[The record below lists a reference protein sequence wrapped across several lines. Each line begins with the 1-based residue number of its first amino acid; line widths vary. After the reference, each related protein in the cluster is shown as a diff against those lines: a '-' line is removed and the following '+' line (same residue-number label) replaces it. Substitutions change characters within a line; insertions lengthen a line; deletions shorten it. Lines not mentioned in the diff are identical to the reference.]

1 MTEFITRIEDFPKNE
16 AEFDR
21 RFCTEDACIEYL
33 FKLRWP
39 HGFICKRCGHSQYW
53 YSARRLYLCR
63 KCRQQHSLIAGT
75 ILQNSKKPITNWFKA
90 MWWFT
95 TRKSGVNA
103 VNLKDLLGLGSY
115 ETAWSWLQKLRSCT
129 VRQGREK
136 LTGKVEADEF
146 YLGGQESGGKR
157 GRAAEQKCAV
167 ALAVERKGRKI
178 GRIRM
183 RFIPDCSHES
193 LQAFINT
200 HVQEQS
206 NVMTDGWSGYVGL
219 ERRGFHHERE
229 VQKEAVDKAS
239 VLPGAHLV
247 ISLVKRLILG
257 TFQGRFHKKHLQ
269 GYLDEFV
276 FRFNRR
282 SVTFVGKKFMR
293 IVEQAMFS
301 APLTYNVIIVGSAA
315 HQM

>member
-1 MTEFITRIEDFPKNE
+1 MTEFIITEDFPKNE
-16 AEFDR
+16 AEFDK
-21 RFCTEDACIEYL
+21 RFSSEQACFEYL

-39 HGFICKRCGHSQYW
+39 EGFICKTCGHEQYW
-53 YSARRLYLCR
+53 HSRRGLYICK
-63 KCRQQHSLIAGT
+63 KCEHQHSLIAGT
-75 ILQNSKKPITNWFKA
+75 ILQNSKKPVTSWFKA

-103 VNLKDLLGLGSY
+103 INLQDLLGLGSY

-129 VRQGREK
+129 IRQDREK
-136 LTGKVEADEF
+136 LAGKVEADEF
-146 YLGGQESGGKR
+146 YIGGQESGGKR
-157 GRAAEQKCAV
+157 GRAAEHKCAV
-167 ALAVERKGRKI
+167 AIAVEKKGKKL
-178 GRIRM
+178 GRIRLQVVD
-183 RFIPDCSHES
+183 DCSRAS
-193 LQAFINT
+193 LHAFINE

-206 NVMTDGWSGYVGL
+206 NVITDGWSGYTGL
-219 ERRGFHHERE
+219 DTQGYRHDLEL
-229 VQKEAVDKAS
+229 QNEATDKAS

-269 GYLDEFV
+269 KYLDEFV

-293 IVEQAMFS
+293 IAEQAVLS
-301 APLTYNVIIVGSAA
+301 KPLPFRLIVNGALVAS
-315 HQM
+315 

>member
-1 MTEFITRIEDFPKNE
+1 MTEFIVTEDFPKNE
-16 AEFDR
+16 AEFDK
-21 RFCTEDACIEYL
+21 RFSSEQACFEYL
-33 FKLRWP
+33 FKQRWP
-39 HGFICKRCGHSQYW
+39 NGFVCKKCGHEQYWHSRRGLYICK
-53 YSARRLYLCR
+53 
-63 KCRQQHSLIAGT
+63 KCERQHSLIAGT
-75 ILQNSKKPITNWFKA
+75 ILQNSKKPVTSWFKA

-103 VNLKDLLGLGSY
+103 INLQDLLGLGSY

-129 VRQGREK
+129 IRQGREK

-146 YLGGQESGGKR
+146 YIGGQESGGKR

-167 ALAVERKGRKI
+167 AIAVEKKGRKL
-178 GRIRM
+178 GRIRLQV
-183 RFIPDCSHES
+183 IDDCSRDS
-193 LQAFINT
+193 LHDFINK
-200 HVQEQS
+200 HVQAAS
-206 NVMTDGWSGYVGL
+206 NVVTDGWSGYAGL
-219 ERRGFHHERE
+219 DAEGYQHDLEL
-229 VQKEAVDKAS
+229 QKEASDKAS

-293 IVEQAMFS
+293 IVEQAMLS
-301 APLTYNVIIVGSAA
+301 DPAPYRLIINGAPIAS
-315 HQM
+315 